1 MNVIITQT
9 FFTGLGDMY
18 SALYQLWYRQE
29 ELKKLG
35 FNVKSYVFCPSSFYK
50 NIDCVEDCNFL
61 YDFFD
66 FSVLDNYEI
75 IKESATN
82 FGGFPNCENFKL
94 INNWRNAVRVYID
107 VKSQINNLS
116 LEDFD
121 NIIDRDDLP
130 SKNLFSTKII
140 EFCENKISNL
150 PKNFSLIHFRQHENN
165 NIDDDFEK
173 SYPVIKQFIE
183 TNNNEKIMFI
193 SSSEKT
199 KNLLKEKKNNNIVYN
214 EYKQNDIW
222 ITRGLNLNDNELF
235 DQLKYTIIDM
245 YLVSY
250 AKKILKVG
258 IGWTSNFLFYG
269 IINNKTN
276 IPNKIRFQN

>member
-1 MNVIITQT
+1 
-9 FFTGLGDMY
+9 
-18 SALYQLWYRQE
+18 
-29 ELKKLG
+29 
-35 FNVKSYVFCPSSFYK
+35 
-50 NIDCVEDCNFL
+50 
-61 YDFFD
+61 
-66 FSVLDNYEI
+66 
-75 IKESATN
+75 
-82 FGGFPNCENFKL
+82 
-94 INNWRNAVRVYID
+94 
-107 VKSQINNLS
+107 
-116 LEDFD
+116 
-121 NIIDRDDLP
+121 
-130 SKNLFSTKII
+130 
-140 EFCENKISNL
+140 
-150 PKNFSLIHFRQHENN
+150 
-165 NIDDDFEK
+165 
-173 SYPVIKQFIE
+173 
-183 TNNNEKIMFI
+183 MFI

-258 IGWTSNFLFYG
+258 IGWTSSFLFYG